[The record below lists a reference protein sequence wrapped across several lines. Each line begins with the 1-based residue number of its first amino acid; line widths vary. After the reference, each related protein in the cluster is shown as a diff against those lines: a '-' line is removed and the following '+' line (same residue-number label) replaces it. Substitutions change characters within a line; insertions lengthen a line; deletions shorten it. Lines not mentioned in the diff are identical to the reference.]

1 MPYKER
7 EIKKKYFTIGE
18 VANNL
23 NLSTSQ
29 IRFWE
34 TEFDEL
40 NPKKNSKGS
49 RKFTE
54 KDINVLKTIQS
65 LLKNKKFTID
75 GAKKIIKKEININYK
90 GNDEIIEKLNAVKE
104 KLLYLKKRFSQFL
117 KFRLILLCY
126 YLSRQNHQIVFL
138 IHL

>member
-75 GAKKIIKKEININYK
+75 GAKKIIKKEININHS
-90 GNDEIIEKLNAVKE
+90 GNDDIIEKLNTVKE
-104 KLLYLKKRFSQFL
+104 KLLYLKK
-117 KFRLILLCY
+117 
-126 YLSRQNHQIVFL
+126 QI
-138 IHL
+138 

>member
-40 NPKKNSKGS
+40 NPRKNSKGS

-75 GAKKIIKKEININYK
+75 GAKKIIKKEININYS
-90 GNDEIIEKLNAVKE
+90 GNEDIIETSKDSKGRVATLKTTVEIKLV
-104 KLLYLKKRFSQFL
+104 
-117 KFRLILLCY
+117 IL
-126 YLSRQNHQIVFL
+126 NGNQIGRVR
-138 IHL
+138 IVYD

>member
-40 NPKKNSKGS
+40 NPKKNAKGS

-75 GAKKIIKKEININYK
+75 GAKKIIKKEININYN
-90 GNDEIIEKLNAVKE
+90 GNDDIIEKLNTVKE
-104 KLLYLKKRFSQFL
+104 KLLYLKKR
-117 KFRLILLCY
+117 I
-126 YLSRQNHQIVFL
+126 
-138 IHL
+138 

>member
-34 TEFDEL
+34 TEFDEV

-75 GAKKIIKKEININYK
+75 GAKKIIKKEININYS
-90 GNDEIIEKLNAVKE
+90 GNDDIIEKLNTVKE
-104 KLLYLKKRFSQFL
+104 KLLYLKK
-117 KFRLILLCY
+117 KI
-126 YLSRQNHQIVFL
+126 
-138 IHL
+138 

>member
-1 MPYKER
+1 MPYKEK
-7 EIKKKYFTIGE
+7 EITKKYFTIGE

-75 GAKKIIKKEININYK
+75 GAKKIIKKEININYN
-90 GNDEIIEKLNAVKE
+90 GNDYLIKKLNTVKE
-104 KLLYLKKRFSQFL
+104 KLLYLKK
-117 KFRLILLCY
+117 KI
-126 YLSRQNHQIVFL
+126 
-138 IHL
+138 

>member
-1 MPYKER
+1 MPDKER

-75 GAKKIIKKEININYK
+75 GAKKIIKKEININYN
-90 GNDEIIEKLNAVKE
+90 GNDYLIKKLNTVKE
-104 KLLYLKKRFSQFL
+104 KLLYLKK
-117 KFRLILLCY
+117 KI
-126 YLSRQNHQIVFL
+126 
-138 IHL
+138 

>member
-7 EIKKKYFTIGE
+7 EITKKYFTIGE

-40 NPKKNSKGS
+40 NPRKNSKGS

-75 GAKKIIKKEININYK
+75 GAKKIIKKEININYN
-90 GNDEIIEKLNAVKE
+90 GNDYLIKKLNTVKE
-104 KLLYLKKRFSQFL
+104 KLLYLKK
-117 KFRLILLCY
+117 KI
-126 YLSRQNHQIVFL
+126 
-138 IHL
+138 

>member
-18 VANNL
+18 VASNL
-23 NLSTSQ
+23 DLSTSQ

-34 TEFDEL
+34 SEFDQL

-49 RKFTE
+49 RKFTD
-54 KDINVLKTIQS
+54 KDIETIKAIHS

-75 GAKKIIKKEININYK
+75 GAKKVLKEEASRQVYFSSLK
-90 GNDEIIEKLNAVKE
+90 AIIELIKFFD
-104 KLLYLKKRFSQFL
+104 KK
-117 KFRLILLCY
+117 CA
-126 YLSRQNHQIVFL
+126 
-138 IHL
+138 

>member
-75 GAKKIIKKEININYK
+75 GAKKIIKKEININYS
-90 GNDEIIEKLNAVKE
+90 GNDDIIEKLNTVKK
-104 KLLYLKKRFSQFL
+104 KLLYLKK
-117 KFRLILLCY
+117 KI
-126 YLSRQNHQIVFL
+126 
-138 IHL
+138 

>member
-54 KDINVLKTIQS
+54 NDINVLKTIQS

-75 GAKKIIKKEININYK
+75 GAKKIIKKEININHS
-90 GNDEIIEKLNAVKE
+90 GNDDIIEKLNTVKE
-104 KLLYLKKRFSQFL
+104 KLLYLKK
-117 KFRLILLCY
+117 KI
-126 YLSRQNHQIVFL
+126 
-138 IHL
+138 

>member
-40 NPKKNSKGS
+40 NPRKNSKGS

-75 GAKKIIKKEININYK
+75 GAKIIKKEMNINYN
-90 GNDEIIEKLNAVKE
+90 GNDDIIEKLNTVKQ
-104 KLLYLKKRFSQFL
+104 KLMYLKKDLVNS
-117 KFRLILLCY
+117 
-126 YLSRQNHQIVFL
+126 
-138 IHL
+138 

>member
-40 NPKKNSKGS
+40 NPRKNSKGS

-75 GAKKIIKKEININYK
+75 GAKKIIKKEININYS
-90 GNDEIIEKLNAVKE
+90 GNDDIIEKLNTVKE
-104 KLLYLKKRFSQFL
+104 KLLYLKK
-117 KFRLILLCY
+117 KF
-126 YLSRQNHQIVFL
+126 
-138 IHL
+138 

>member
-75 GAKKIIKKEININYK
+75 GAKKIIKKEININYN
-90 GNDEIIEKLNAVKE
+90 GNDDLIKKLNTVKE
-104 KLLYLKKRFSQFL
+104 KLLYLKK
-117 KFRLILLCY
+117 KI
-126 YLSRQNHQIVFL
+126 
-138 IHL
+138 

>member
-40 NPKKNSKGS
+40 NPMKNSKGS

-75 GAKKIIKKEININYK
+75 GAKKIIKKEININYN

-104 KLLYLKKRFSQFL
+104 KLLYLKK
-117 KFRLILLCY
+117 KI
-126 YLSRQNHQIVFL
+126 
-138 IHL
+138 

>member
-75 GAKKIIKKEININYK
+75 GAKKIIKKEININYN
-90 GNDEIIEKLNAVKE
+90 GNDDIIEKLNTVKE
-104 KLLYLKKRFSQFL
+104 KLLYLKK
-117 KFRLILLCY
+117 KF
-126 YLSRQNHQIVFL
+126 
-138 IHL
+138 

>member
-75 GAKKIIKKEININYK
+75 GAKKIIKKEININHS
-90 GNDEIIEKLNAVKE
+90 GNDDIIEKLKTVKE
-104 KLLYLKKRFSQFL
+104 KLLYLKK
-117 KFRLILLCY
+117 KI
-126 YLSRQNHQIVFL
+126 
-138 IHL
+138 

>member
-7 EIKKKYFTIGE
+7 EITKKYFTIGE

-75 GAKKIIKKEININYK
+75 GAKKIIKKEININYN
-90 GNDEIIEKLNAVKE
+90 GNDYLIKKLNTVKE
-104 KLLYLKKRFSQFL
+104 KLLYLKK
-117 KFRLILLCY
+117 KI
-126 YLSRQNHQIVFL
+126 
-138 IHL
+138 

>member
-75 GAKKIIKKEININYK
+75 GAKKIIKKEININYS
-90 GNDEIIEKLNAVKE
+90 GNDDIIEKLNTVKE
-104 KLLYLKKRFSQFL
+104 KFLYLKK
-117 KFRLILLCY
+117 KI
-126 YLSRQNHQIVFL
+126 
-138 IHL
+138 

>member
-18 VANNL
+18 VAKNL

-75 GAKKIIKKEININYK
+75 GAKKIIKKEIKINYS
-90 GNDEIIEKLNAVKE
+90 GNDDIIEKLNTVKE
-104 KLLYLKKRFSQFL
+104 KLLYLKKR
-117 KFRLILLCY
+117 I
-126 YLSRQNHQIVFL
+126 
-138 IHL
+138 

>member
-75 GAKKIIKKEININYK
+75 GAKKIIKKEININYS
-90 GNDEIIEKLNAVKE
+90 GNDYIIEKLNTVKE
-104 KLLYLKKRFSQFL
+104 KLLYLKK
-117 KFRLILLCY
+117 KI
-126 YLSRQNHQIVFL
+126 
-138 IHL
+138 

>member
-34 TEFDEL
+34 TAFDEL
-40 NPKKNSKGS
+40 NPRKNSKGS

-75 GAKKIIKKEININYK
+75 GAKKIIKKEININYN
-90 GNDEIIEKLNAVKE
+90 GNDDIIEKLNTVKK
-104 KLLYLKKRFSQFL
+104 KLLYLKK
-117 KFRLILLCY
+117 KI
-126 YLSRQNHQIVFL
+126 
-138 IHL
+138 

>member
-7 EIKKKYFTIGE
+7 DIKKKYFTIGE

-40 NPKKNSKGS
+40 NPRKNSKGS

-54 KDINVLKTIQS
+54 KDINILKTIQS

-75 GAKKIIKKEININYK
+75 GAKKIIKKEININY
-90 GNDEIIEKLNAVKE
+90 NDDDDIIEKLNTVKE
-104 KLLYLKKRFSQFL
+104 KLLYLKKR
-117 KFRLILLCY
+117 I
-126 YLSRQNHQIVFL
+126 
-138 IHL
+138 

>member
-75 GAKKIIKKEININYK
+75 GAKKIIKKEININYS
-90 GNDEIIEKLNAVKE
+90 GNDDIIEKLNTVKE
-104 KLLYLKKRFSQFL
+104 KLLYLKK
-117 KFRLILLCY
+117 KF
-126 YLSRQNHQIVFL
+126 
-138 IHL
+138 

>member
-40 NPKKNSKGS
+40 NPRKNSKGS

-54 KDINVLKTIQS
+54 KDINILKTIQS

-75 GAKKIIKKEININYK
+75 GAKKIIKKEININYH
-90 GNDEIIEKLNAVKE
+90 DDDDIIEKLNTVKE
-104 KLLYLKKRFSQFL
+104 KLLYLKKR
-117 KFRLILLCY
+117 I
-126 YLSRQNHQIVFL
+126 
-138 IHL
+138 

>member
-40 NPKKNSKGS
+40 NPRKNSKGS

-75 GAKKIIKKEININYK
+75 GAKKIIKKEININYS
-90 GNDEIIEKLNAVKE
+90 GNDDIIEKLNTVKE
-104 KLLYLKKRFSQFL
+104 KLLYLKK
-117 KFRLILLCY
+117 KI
-126 YLSRQNHQIVFL
+126 
-138 IHL
+138 

>member
-7 EIKKKYFTIGE
+7 EITKKYFTIGE

-90 GNDEIIEKLNAVKE
+90 GNDYLIKKLNTVKE
-104 KLLYLKKRFSQFL
+104 KLLYLKK
-117 KFRLILLCY
+117 KI
-126 YLSRQNHQIVFL
+126 
-138 IHL
+138 

>member
-75 GAKKIIKKEININYK
+75 GAKKIIKKEININNN
-90 GNDEIIEKLNAVKE
+90 GNDYIIEKLNKVKE
-104 KLLYLKKRFSQFL
+104 KLLYLKK
-117 KFRLILLCY
+117 KI
-126 YLSRQNHQIVFL
+126 
-138 IHL
+138 

>member
-7 EIKKKYFTIGE
+7 EITKKYFTIGE

-40 NPKKNSKGS
+40 NPKKNSRGS

-75 GAKKIIKKEININYK
+75 GAKKIIKKEININYN
-90 GNDEIIEKLNAVKE
+90 GNDYLIKKLNTVKE
-104 KLLYLKKRFSQFL
+104 KLLYLKK
-117 KFRLILLCY
+117 KI
-126 YLSRQNHQIVFL
+126 
-138 IHL
+138 